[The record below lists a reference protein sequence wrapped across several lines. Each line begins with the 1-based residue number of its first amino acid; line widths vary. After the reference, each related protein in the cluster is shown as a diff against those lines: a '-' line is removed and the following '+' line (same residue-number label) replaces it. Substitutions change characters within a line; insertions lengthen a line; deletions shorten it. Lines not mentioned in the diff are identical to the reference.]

1 MSDAKGPFS
10 DVASFY
16 EASDEAGRLETDYFP
31 LEQARTR
38 ELVARHLPPAP
49 EGGPLVVVDV
59 GGAAGAYAYWL
70 AGLGHTVHLLDP
82 VEKHVRQAEE
92 AAARHP
98 RSLASIRSGD
108 ARSLPYGDSSADV
121 VLLLGPLYH
130 LQERDDRL
138 RALREARR
146 VLKSGGLLFAAA
158 ISRFASLVDGL
169 RSGSA
174 LDDPVFAEIVTGD
187 LRDGRHRNDTASLQY
202 FTSAYFHRPE
212 ELLAEVAEAGFAG
225 GRLYAVEGPAFALPG
240 FPARWADPAARETLL
255 GFLRTVETE
264 AALMGASPHLLACAR
279 KATRPRR

>member
-1 MSDAKGPFS
+1 MSVEKGPFS

-16 EASDEAGRLETDYFP
+16 EAYDEAGRLDTDYFP

-38 ELVARHLPPAP
+38 ELVARHLPAASK
-49 EGGPLVVVDV
+49 GGPLVVLDV

-70 AGLGHTVHLLDP
+70 AGLGHIVHLLDP

-92 AAARHP
+92 AAHRHP
-98 RSLASIRSGD
+98 RRLASIRQGD
-108 ARSLPYGDSSADV
+108 ARSLPYGDTSADV

-130 LQERDDRL
+130 LQEQEDRL

-146 VLKSGGLLFAAA
+146 VLKPGGLLFAAA

-174 LDDPVFAEIVTGD
+174 LDDPVFARIVTDD
-187 LRDGRHRNDTASLQY
+187 LRDGRHRNDTASPQY

-212 ELLAEVAEAGFAG
+212 ELLGEVAEAGFAG
-225 GRLYAVEGPAFALPG
+225 GRLYAVEGPAFALPD
-240 FPARWADPAARETLL
+240 FTARWQQPATRETLL
-255 GFLRTVETE
+255 QFLRTVETE
-264 AALMGASPHLLACAR
+264 PALMGASPHLLACAR
-279 KATRPRR
+279 KATRPHR

>member
-1 MSDAKGPFS
+1 M
-10 DVASFY
+10 
-16 EASDEAGRLETDYFP
+16 
-31 LEQARTR
+31 
-38 ELVARHLPPAP
+38 
-49 EGGPLVVVDV
+49 
-59 GGAAGAYAYWL
+59 
-70 AGLGHTVHLLDP
+70 HLLDP

-98 RSLASIRSGD
+98 RRLASIRPGD

-130 LQERDDRL
+130 LQERDDR
-138 RALREARR
+138 RQALREARR

-158 ISRFASLVDGL
+158 ISRFASLVDGSAAAQCSTIRCSR
-169 RSGSA
+169 RSWPGTCA
-174 LDDPVFAEIVTGD
+174 TAGTGTTP
-187 LRDGRHRNDTASLQY
+187 RASRY

-225 GRLYAVEGPAFALPG
+225 GRLYAVEGPAFALPD
-240 FPARWADPAARETLL
+240 FSARWAEPAPRETLL

-279 KATRPRR
+279 KATRPHR